1 MNISEGL
8 DMNISEGLHMNILRF
23 VCAMVLAA
31 PALAGAQGKTEAT
44 LRLDWV
50 PGAHHVGPVLAA
62 QRGYYAQEGIDLAVK
77 PGRGSGS
84 TVQVVASG
92 TELFGFADA
101 GVMAIAAS
109 KGAPVVMVAN
119 FMQVGPNGAITL
131 DKPMSSPKELAGKTI
146 GLVPGESA
154 HVALLAV
161 AKKHGIPESAL
172 RIVSIEAASKAAALL
187 TKKVDTIVGFRFG
200 DYLRVYTQ
208 NPNAKITLFADWGV
222 NVLGNGYFV
231 STSTLEK
238 NPDLVQRFVRAT
250 SRGWQEARKEPNA
263 AIDAMMKA
271 FPDTN
276 RRFLELGLPMVF
288 EHMQSPAA
296 KGKPPGWTAE
306 EDWKTTLEVMK
317 SAGLEGDRPP
327 SSYYRN
333 IVAQ

>member
-1 MNISEGL
+1 
-8 DMNISEGLHMNILRF
+8 MNILRL

-31 PALAGAQGKTEAT
+31 SAALAAAQGKTPAT

-50 PGAHHVGPVLAA
+50 PSAHHVGPLLAA
-62 QRGYYAQEGIDLAVK
+62 QRGYYAQEGIDLAVQ

-92 TELFGFADA
+92 TDLFGFADS

-109 KGAPVVMVAN
+109 KGAPIIMVAN

-131 DKPMSSPKELAGKTI
+131 DRPMSSPKELVGKTI

-161 AKKHGIPESAL
+161 AKKHGIPESSL
-172 RIVSIEAASKAAALL
+172 RIVSIEAASKAVALL

-208 NPNAKITLFADWGV
+208 DPNAKIALFSDWGV

-250 SRGWQEARKEPNA
+250 ARGWQEARKDPNA
-263 AIDAMMKA
+263 GVDALMKA

-276 RRFLELGLPMVF
+276 RRFVELGMPMVF

-296 KGKPPGWTAE
+296 KGKPPGWMAE

-317 SAGLEGDRPP
+317 SSGLEGDRPP
-327 SSYYRN
+327 SAYYRN
-333 IVAQ
+333 LVEH